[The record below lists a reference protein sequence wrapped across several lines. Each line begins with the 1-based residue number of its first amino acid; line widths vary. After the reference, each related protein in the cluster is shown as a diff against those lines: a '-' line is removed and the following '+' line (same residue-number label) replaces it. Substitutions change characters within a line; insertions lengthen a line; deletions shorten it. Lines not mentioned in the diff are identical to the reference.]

1 MIAILCRCRQRS
13 DVPRHLTEKMMN
25 QPAGMLSRASTGIV
39 LPLLKVRI
47 CERHAAL
54 PVALEAM
61 LGAE

>member
-1 MIAILCRCRQRS
+1 
-13 DVPRHLTEKMMN
+13 MN